1 MESNFEFKDK
11 TVPAAFITKHGARYN
26 IVFNAYQLMVGV
38 KQDGNNYTVR
48 IQGQSLRVAFVMKHL
63 KNKSAWGERQF
74 LDELTN
80 HFCYARVTVPRK
92 SLMPAVTDAVNAI
105 MIYAQMAGIDT
116 IEPMTMDSYD
126 NSLGKMETYAN
137 NKSNPEK
144 PTLAVKASEST
155 AIPLYE
161 IFNPSKKAVDK
172 SGKLFESHDMYGNGP
187 LEHQVK
193 TNLEPKP
200 DGETLK
206 VGDIV
211 TVIDQE
217 AKTGGY
223 KMQYRF
229 TNGSIGK
236 VIAKN
241 HENEYTIS
249 MMAYFDQTVPNGPFT
264 FGLHA
269 PQGKTTQKVEG
280 NQIRKTI
287 ASDGPA
293 AKTGAIGILLNADG
307 CNHEVYKT
315 GDIVE
320 IVKGK
325 NVVEELDPFVTF
337 KHPIDVGHDENITY
351 STYIC
356 IVQDV

>member
-11 TVPAAFITKHGARYN
+11 TVPAAFITKNGARYN
-26 IVFNAYQLMVGV
+26 IVFNAYQLIVGV

-48 IQGQSLRVAFVMKHL
+48 IQGQSLRVAIVMKHL

-74 LDELTN
+74 LDEPTN
-80 HFCYARVTVPRK
+80 QFCYARVTVSHK
-92 SLMPAVTDAVNAI
+92 NLMHAVTDAINAI
-105 MIYAQMAGIDT
+105 MTHASVAGISH
-116 IEPMTMDSYD
+116 IVPMTMESYD
-126 NSLGKMETYAN
+126 NLLGKMETYAN
-137 NKSNPEK
+137 NESKPEK

-161 IFNPSKKAVDK
+161 IFNPSKKEVDK
-172 SGKLFESHDMYGNGP
+172 SGKLFEPHDMYGNGP

-193 TNLEPKP
+193 TTLEPKP

-249 MMAYFDQTVPNGPFT
+249 MMAYFNQTVPNGPFT

-269 PQGKTTQKVEG
+269 PQGKTTQIAKG
-280 NQIRKTI
+280 NQIRKTM

-307 CNHEVYKT
+307 CNQQVYKT

-325 NVVEELDPFVTF
+325 NAKEELDPFVTF
-337 KHPIDVGHDENITY
+337 KHPKDDGHNDNITY
-351 STYIC
+351 ATYIC